1 MATEPNPD
9 EQPVTRLT
17 EMEVVE
23 VSLVDRAA
31 NKRRFL
37 VVKRSK
43 GMAKKK
49 GTAANPQTEN
59 DDADLA
65 GDAGDAAGDDAD
77 ESGGGDAG
85 DDAAAAS
92 GAAGGDGGG
101 SAGAA
106 AAAAAASSEAAG
118 AGTATPVAGEAV
130 DTATLTKAVVDMTEA
145 VQELAQLVDN
155 VSQRVDNVEK
165 AATKKPASAPK
176 ARQDEDEDED
186 EDEEL
191 EDDEAPPPPRQRA
204 RKANPVTQKLTKVRT
219 TLGIKPPGHRTD
231 DALAAISKTLEGL
244 RSDLGT
250 IKSGLADQKSRVSRL
265 EKQTGLPSSIPSDG
279 TTKAKPRKVSWPLDL
294 NAPMDRDSVNKDVSF
309 HE

>member
-31 NKRRFL
+31 NMRRFL

-49 GTAANPQTEN
+49 GTAANAQNGNHDE
-59 DDADLA
+59 DLA
-65 GDAGDAAGDDAD
+65 GDADEAAGDDAD
-77 ESGGGDAG
+77 ESGDGDDG
-85 DDAAAAS
+85 DDANAAA
-92 GAAGGDGGG
+92 GAAGGDGNG

-106 AAAAAASSEAAG
+106 AAAAAASSEATG

-176 ARQDEDEDED
+176 ARQDDDD
-186 EDEEL
+186 DDDDDD
-191 EDDEAPPPPRQRA
+191 EDDEEPPPPRQRA

-279 TTKAKPRKVSWPLDL
+279 TATPKPRKVSWPLDL